1 MWTVIFFVSIAL
13 VCVLCAISTVIN
25 ARDAYQGLE
34 SQRRRLT
41 SIESGMQSIITSHES
56 WQEVVADLANS
67 MKMAKVRRGLKSNTS
82 SANGEPDP
90 KSDPE
95 GWRTWKNA
103 QLRAGQFNQ

>member
-1 MWTVIFFVSIAL
+1 MWNAFFFVSIAF
-13 VCVLCAISTVIN
+13 VCVLCAILTCIVARN
-25 ARDAYQGLE
+25 ASQVSA

-56 WQEVVADLANS
+56 WQELVAEMAHS

-82 SANGEPDP
+82 SENGEPDA

-95 GWRTWKNA
+95 AWRAWKNA
-103 QLRAGQFNQ
+103 QLRAGQYNQ